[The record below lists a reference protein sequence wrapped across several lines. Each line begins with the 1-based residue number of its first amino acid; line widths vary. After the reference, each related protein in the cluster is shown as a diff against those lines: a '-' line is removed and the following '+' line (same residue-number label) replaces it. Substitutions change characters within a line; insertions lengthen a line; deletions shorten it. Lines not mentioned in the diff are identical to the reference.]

1 MDTFKQFENTLID
14 FLAEDPNQALSLG
27 LAYKLN
33 ELPDPSRHYGLTK
46 ANKAKD
52 LLTQLKKIKEKT
64 TDFDQRVDLDLAE
77 LTLKSCIHCYERRIN
92 GDIEFVQKPT
102 AGADICEGIFT
113 LFVDDPRSP
122 AERLDNINVRL
133 SHVPEFL
140 DAMVQRLTIPVTRW
154 RQVDLEMVDSLPT
167 LFSAIEVWAVEHE
180 YADLHRLQQN
190 LRTAA
195 EALEGYKDKLEALET
210 TDQFALSVDDA
221 EQVVKNRGIN
231 LSFDELH
238 KIAVDFLKE
247 TRQQIAS
254 LTVKLNQKYQLP
266 EDSTSEQLHDFLNK
280 RFQVNLQGQSV
291 DKVIDFYREESAKI
305 IKFIDERKLFPIFD
319 DQQMLIEQTPKFLE
333 PVIPAGAMRS
343 PLPLREGTRTSLI
356 HLTLRDDLLD
366 EHTLLGIPVMMIH
379 EGIPGHHLQLATS
392 TTHSRKMRR
401 IMFTGDQAEGWTT
414 MLEDYMLDIG
424 YMGELTDEA
433 RFIAK
438 HDICRIGARVAID
451 LFFMTGDKK
460 YLDVG
465 IPLSYQGEDVFAMAG
480 ELLQKV
486 TGFTSG
492 RVQAELNWYSMER
505 GYPLSYLTGNKL
517 VWALKE
523 AFVNKHQHLDSTLHI
538 DQAFHEAFLSVG
550 NMPVSFMEKVFKH
563 QGWV

>member
-1 MDTFKQFENTLID
+1 MDTFEQFENALID
-14 FLAEDPNQALSLG
+14 FLADDPNQALGLG

-33 ELPDPSRHYGLTK
+33 ELPDPSRQYGIARVKK
-46 ANKAKD
+46 ANE
-52 LLTQLKKIKEKT
+52 LLNKLKEIKTKT
-64 TDFDQRVDLDLAE
+64 NDFEQCVDLELAE
-77 LTLKSCIHCYERRIN
+77 LTLKSCIHSYERQIN
-92 GDIEFVQKPT
+92 GDVEFVQKPT
-102 AGADICEGIFT
+102 AGADICDGIFT
-113 LFVDDPRSP
+113 LFVDDPRTP
-122 AERLDNINVRL
+122 AERLDNINARL

-140 DAMVQRLTIPVTRW
+140 DAMVQRLTKPVTRW
-154 RQVDLEMVDSLPT
+154 RQVDLEMVESLPT
-167 LFSAIEVWAVEHE
+167 LLSAIEAWAVENE
-180 YADLHRLQQN
+180 YAGLSQLQQN
-190 LRTAA
+190 IQTAA
-195 EALEGYKDKLEALET
+195 EALVGYKNKLAALET
-210 TDQFALSVDDA
+210 TDQLALSMNDA
-221 EQVVKNRGIN
+221 VQVVKNRGIN
-231 LSFDELH
+231 LSFEELH
-238 KIAVDFLKE
+238 KIAANFLSD

-254 LTVKLNQKYQLP
+254 LTEILKRKYKLPDDTTAEK
-266 EDSTSEQLHDFLNK
+266 LHAYLNE
-280 RFQVNLQGQSV
+280 RFQVKLQGQPIS
-291 DKVIDFYREESAKI
+291 KIIDFYRDENSKI
-305 IKFIDERKLFPIFD
+305 IKFINERNLFPVFS
-319 DQQMLIEQTPKFLE
+319 DQRMQIEQTPKFLE

-392 TTHSRKMRR
+392 TKHPRKMRR

-414 MLEDYMLDIG
+414 MLEDYMLDVG

-465 IPLSYQGEDVFAMAG
+465 IPLNYQGDDAFILAG

-492 RVQAELNWYSMER
+492 RVQGELNWYSMER

-517 VWALKE
+517 VWSLKS
-523 AFVNKHQHLDSTLHI
+523 AFTKKHQHLDSSLQI
-538 DQAFHEAFLSVG
+538 DQAFHQAFLSVG
-550 NMPVSFMEKVFKH
+550 NMPVSVMEKVFKH
-563 QGWV
+563 QEWI

>member
-1 MDTFKQFENTLID
+1 MDTFEQFENALID

-27 LAYKLN
+27 LAHKLN
-33 ELPDPSRHYGLTK
+33 ELPDPSRHYGLSK

-64 TDFDQRVDLDLAE
+64 TDFDQQVDLDLAE
-77 LTLKSCIHCYERRIN
+77 LTLKSCIHSYERRIN
-92 GDIEFVQKPT
+92 GDVEFVQKPT

-122 AERLDNINVRL
+122 AERLNNINARL

-140 DAMVQRLTIPVTRW
+140 DAMVQRLTIPVNRW

-167 LFSAIEVWAVEHE
+167 LFSAIEAWAVKNN

-190 LRTAA
+190 LRTASD
-195 EALEGYKDKLEALET
+195 ALVGYKNKLEALET

-231 LSFDELH
+231 LSFDALH
-238 KIAVDFLKE
+238 KIAADFLKE

-254 LTVKLNQKYQLP
+254 LTVKLKQKYQLP
-266 EDSTSEQLHDFLNK
+266 EATTSEELHDFLNQ
-280 RFQVNLQGQSV
+280 RFQVKLQGQPV
-291 DKVIDFYREESAKI
+291 GKVIDFYREENAKI
-305 IKFIDERKLFPIFD
+305 IKFIDERKLFPIFS

-465 IPLSYQGEDVFAMAG
+465 IPLCYQGEDVFAMAG

-505 GYPLSYLTGNKL
+505 GYPLSYLTGNTL

-523 AFVNKHQHLDSTLHI
+523 AFIKKHQHLDSSITI

-563 QGWV
+563 QEWI